1 MEDLFLFGRDQ
12 SQIDSLKEALYI
24 GPSVVDGKVCDHM
37 AFRQDGIDWQLWVTR
52 SGNPL
57 PCKLVI
63 TTTDEASRPEYSVL

>member
-1 MEDLFLFGRDQ
+1 MFGRDQ

-24 GPSVVDGKVCDHM
+24 GNSVVDGKVCDHM